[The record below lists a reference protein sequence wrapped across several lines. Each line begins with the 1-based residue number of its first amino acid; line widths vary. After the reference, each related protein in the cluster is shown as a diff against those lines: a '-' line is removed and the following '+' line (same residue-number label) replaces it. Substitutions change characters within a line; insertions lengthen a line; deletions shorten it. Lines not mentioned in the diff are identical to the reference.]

1 LISLRDIVS
10 ISILAMMPEN
20 SGDVWRHIMA
30 FKIIRIINRICNII
44 KYSLD
49 TCRIMCFPPSLSP
62 IFTIAVKKKM
72 QIRVIAIHTNL
83 LPDLDLIDLL
93 CLTPLSAIFQLY
105 HCDQF
110 EWWKKPERTTDHGQA
125 TGKLY
130 HLRLWIECTFFVI
143 YKAGHEPSPYWW

>member
-1 LISLRDIVS
+1 
-10 ISILAMMPEN
+10 
-20 SGDVWRHIMA
+20 
-30 FKIIRIINRICNII
+30 
-44 KYSLD
+44 
-49 TCRIMCFPPSLSP
+49 MCFPPSLSP

-110 EWWKKPERTTDHGQA
+110 EW
-125 TGKLY
+125 
-130 HLRLWIECTFFVI
+130 
-143 YKAGHEPSPYWW
+143 